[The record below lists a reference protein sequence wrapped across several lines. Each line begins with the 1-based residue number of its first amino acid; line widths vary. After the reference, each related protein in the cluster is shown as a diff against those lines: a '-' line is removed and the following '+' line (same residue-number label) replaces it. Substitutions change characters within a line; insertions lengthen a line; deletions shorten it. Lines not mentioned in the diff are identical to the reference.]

1 MFVTSLNLN
10 AALYG
15 LETYTNYSI
24 EVLAFTRSGEGVR
37 SNPVFVKTHPDCECL
52 DGHVQQLWLLNAL

>member
-52 DGHVQQLWLLNAL
+52 DGQV